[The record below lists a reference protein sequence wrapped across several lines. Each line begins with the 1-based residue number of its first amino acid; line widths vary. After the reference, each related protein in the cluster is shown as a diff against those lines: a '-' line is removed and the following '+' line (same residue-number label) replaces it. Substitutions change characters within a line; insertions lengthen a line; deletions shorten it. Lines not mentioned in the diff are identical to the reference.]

1 MSEKIVLLNRARHG
15 GSCWADFRRDLF
27 RHFVYH
33 PGAGLF
39 RKAIICATVEGIWAV
54 AVYRFGRSIRQRGGA
69 TKLLWPM
76 YRLLE
81 LWVRLL
87 TGIVLDVSA
96 QLGPGFFI
104 SHHGAI
110 YVGPGVRFGPDSSIG
125 QMCFVGPAAP
135 STPAPELGARV
146 YLGAAAKVIGPV
158 KVGSQVAIGAGS
170 VVLSDV
176 PDQSTVVGNPARV
189 VSKKGSEE
197 MIFLG
202 VGVPL
207 ASGSAAGNN

>member
-1 MSEKIVLLNRARHG
+1 MSEKIVPLNRARPREAA
-15 GSCWADFRRDLF
+15 WADFRRDLF

-33 PGAGLF
+33 PGAGWF

-54 AVYRFGRSIRQRGGA
+54 AVYRFGRSLRARGGA
-69 TKLLWPM
+69 AKLWWPIF
-76 YRLLE
+76 RLLE
-81 LWVRLL
+81 LFVRLL
-87 TGIVLDVSA
+87 SGIVLDVNA
-96 QLGPGFFI
+96 QLGPGFFVC
-104 SHHGAI
+104 HHGAI

-125 QMCFVGPAAP
+125 QMCFVGAAAP
-135 STPAPELGARV
+135 FAPAPELGARV

-158 KVGSQVAIGAGS
+158 KVGSQVAIGAGA

-197 MIFLG
+197 MIYLG
-202 VGVPL
+202 DGVPL
-207 ASGSAAGNN
+207 LSGLAARNN